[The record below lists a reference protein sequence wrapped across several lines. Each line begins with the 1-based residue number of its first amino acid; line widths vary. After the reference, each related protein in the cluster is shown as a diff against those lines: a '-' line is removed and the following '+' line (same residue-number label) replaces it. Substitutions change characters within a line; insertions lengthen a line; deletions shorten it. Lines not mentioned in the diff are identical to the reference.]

1 MCQLLDNG
9 NYILMSEKLNVKW
22 LRCSRIGAKLL
33 LSLQKKKKANSDN
46 MWRLKYTFSSSNV
59 VLRAM
64 IYVGALKSALS
75 ELLIL

>member
-1 MCQLLDNG
+1 M
-9 NYILMSEKLNVKW
+9 
-22 LRCSRIGAKLL
+22 R
-33 LSLQKKKKANSDN
+33 
-46 MWRLKYTFSSSNV
+46 RLKYTFSSSNV